1 MSIGASSITLLD
13 ATSGLFSGYGIDI
26 RSGSGLVYATSGEAI
41 DPGLRQRVKQ
51 FPVSGLVTPDPT
63 IGQVFYL
70 TQENSQWTLAAFD
83 RTTLSSLWRFVVPD
97 NSGTPSSLV
106 SCGSGLLAFQT
117 SDGKIFIINTATL
130 PNQFLANLSLAES
143 ASPNPATPGAA
154 VTFTTTVT
162 NRGPARATGVVL
174 TNALPGGT
182 SLISLASSQGV
193 CTNDGG
199 TLVCTLGTL
208 DAGASATMT
217 FVVLPAAGGTVRAV
231 SGVVFSEQDPDA
243 SDNIATGV
251 TYVQES
257 RSDGIQTFQL
267 ATSDLVYDPFGK
279 RLYLSVPAG
288 TVGEGNSIMT
298 LDPVTGM
305 IGSPL
310 PVGNG
315 PDKLAL
321 SGDGQIPLRWPGS
334 RFSSTPGSIGY
345 SDTRSAVFSRE
356 WIAGGRYGGCAAESC
371 RGSSFKT
378 PRGWWKSPARWCRG
392 LRRGHAT
399 IPDDVRSRLCKRH
412 CLLGFPDDTLRLWK

>member
-1 MSIGASSITLLD
+1 MADEGGCWLTASCS
-13 ATSGLFSGYGIDI
+13 ACQTSLRRWPTFCWDFFS
-26 RSGSGLVYATSGEAI
+26 RTH
-41 DPGLRQRVKQ
+41 R
-51 FPVSGLVTPDPT
+51 
-63 IGQVFYL
+63 
-70 TQENSQWTLAAFD
+70 TLAAFD

-174 TNALPGGT
+174 TNALPAGT

-231 SGVVFSEQDPDA
+231 SGVTFNEQDPDP

-298 LDPVTGM
+298 LDPVTGR

-321 SGDGQIPLRWPGS
+321 SGDGQYLYVGLDLDSAVRRVRLDTQTPDLQFSIGNGLLVADMEVVPQNPAVVVVSRRHVARRRPFPFMQTSLLTRIPRRHFTPLEMKAAIFCFIDCWSTAVVCRFKARPQVSS
-334 RFSSTPGSIGY
+334 RVSGSI
-345 SDTRSAVFSRE
+345 
-356 WIAGGRYGGCAAESC
+356 
-371 RGSSFKT
+371 
-378 PRGWWKSPARWCRG
+378 
-392 LRRGHAT
+392 
-399 IPDDVRSRLCKRH
+399 
-412 CLLGFPDDTLRLWK
+412 